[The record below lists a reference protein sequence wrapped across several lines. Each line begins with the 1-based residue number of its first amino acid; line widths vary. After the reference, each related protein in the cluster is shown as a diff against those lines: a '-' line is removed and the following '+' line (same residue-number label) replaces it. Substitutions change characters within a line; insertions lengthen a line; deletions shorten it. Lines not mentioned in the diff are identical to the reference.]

1 MILMCVF
8 RKSTALIRVID
19 HALIGSR
26 DGETK
31 KSQEDPTQNLLTH
44 PERTRLEPASRQR
57 IRGRSEGK
65 HVCFHLVFAAAN
77 VD

>member
-44 PERTRLEPASRQR
+44 SERTRLEPASRQR
-57 IRGRSEGK
+57 VGGCSEGE
-65 HVCFHLVFAAAN
+65 HVCFHLVCAATNA
-77 VD
+77 D

>member
-8 RKSTALIRVID
+8 RKSTALIGVINY
-19 HALIGSR
+19 ALLGSR
-26 DGETK
+26 DRETK
-31 KSQEDPTQNLLTH
+31 EPQEDPTQNLLTH
-44 PERTRLEPASRQR
+44 PERTRLEPASCQR
-57 IRGRSEGK
+57 IGGRSEGK